1 MQHRH
6 IGINVPLQS
15 RRMLVRSPLLKLAKA
30 ISGVFAALA
39 LTACSTLGYY
49 GHLAHGEYAMLAARQ
64 PIDRIIADPSA
75 DATLKARLRLA
86 VQARA
91 FASDRLRLPRNAS
104 YTQYADLHRPYATW
118 NVFAAGE
125 FSVDAFQH
133 CFPIVGCLGYRGYFD
148 LERARDEAARLRR
161 QDLET
166 WIAGSPAYS
175 TLGWFADPILNTML
189 RWDDDE
195 LAGTIF
201 HELAHQRLYVQGD
214 TEFNE
219 SFATFVQR
227 EGLRQWRAWRDLPLA
242 DSADDV
248 RSDEFARLVLA
259 ARERLRTLYA
269 SPLPAAAMREKKREE
284 IDRLRADYATLRDT
298 RWHGRG
304 LYDDWIQ
311 GEINNAKLLPFG
323 LYHRWVPAFAALFAQ
338 QQGDWS
344 RFYSAADK
352 IARLKPEARTK
363 ALTDLQMNES
373 GGSPTR

>member
-1 MQHRH
+1 
-6 IGINVPLQS
+6 
-15 RRMLVRSPLLKLAKA
+15 MLVRPPLQKLAKA
-30 ISGVFAALA
+30 TSGVFAALA

-49 GHLAHGEYAMLAARQ
+49 GHLVHGEYAMLAARR
-64 PIDRIIADPSA
+64 PIDRVIADPST
-75 DATLKARLRLA
+75 DAALKSRLRLA
-86 VQARA
+86 AQART

-133 CFPIVGCLGYRGYFD
+133 CFPIVGCLGYIGYFD
-148 LERARDEAARLRR
+148 LERARDEAARLRG

-166 WIAGSPAYS
+166 WIAGSSAYS

-214 TEFNE
+214 TEFDE

-227 EGLRQWRAWRDLPLA
+227 EGLREWRASRELPVS
-242 DSADDV
+242 DSADET
-248 RSDEFARLVLA
+248 RSDEFAGLVLD

-269 SPLPAAAMREKKREE
+269 SPLPAATMREKKREE
-284 IDRLRADYATLRDT
+284 FDRLRADYAKLRDA
-298 RWHGRG
+298 RWQGRG
-304 LYDDWIQ
+304 LYDDWIR
-311 GEINNAKLLPFG
+311 GEINNATLLPFG
-323 LYHRWVPAFAALFAQ
+323 LYHRWVPAFTALFSQ
-338 QQGDWS
+338 QNGDWDA
-344 RFYSAADK
+344 FYSAADK
-352 IARLKPEARTK
+352 IAHLKPQARTK
-363 ALTDLQMNES
+363 ALTELQTNVS
-373 GGSPTR
+373 RDSATR